1 MGVGWVLL
9 KSLLKVGH
17 TMGGLNRIKKFI
29 FPWRVTG
36 DNLIKKS
43 FSGAVDA

>member
-1 MGVGWVLL
+1 MGAPKKFI
-9 KSLLKVGH
+9 KSFRREVGH

-36 DNLIKKS
+36 DNLIKKV
-43 FSGAVDA
+43 FLAQ